1 MIEHWL
7 MNITIDFKHHSKQP
21 STKSTYHWITYH
33 FVLQK
38 KKTTKHRRLQR
49 SDTSATGRGG
59 SPGGPSA
66 AAVGP
71 GWRWRSVAPGAGGT
85 SGGWP
90 RRVAGAVDANFWP
103 WKCGWFGVDHGK
115 TGIELWKMRMVSWKI
130 GIFTM
135 KNGDKSQSNI
145 AISSSKIAIE
155 SDRKLRLNLWIGR
168 SWLDIQNLWLASRLN
183 GSCNCNSSCYVWEY
197 HRPDIPYPLWIGI
210 IGPILDQCC
219 FGIVGNCNFWE

>member
-1 MIEHWL
+1 MINHIKSHHIIKHPITLPIDLSTTINDWALTHEYHHWL
-7 MNITIDFKHHSKQP
+7 QTSFKQP
-21 STKSTYHWITYH
+21 SKKAPITYH
-33 FVLQK
+33 FFLQK
-38 KKTTKHRRLQR
+38 KPTKHRRFQR

-130 GIFTM
+130 GISPWKM
-135 KNGDKSQSNI
+135 GINRNQI
-145 AISSSKIAIE
+145 
-155 SDRKLRLNLWIGR
+155 LRFHHR
-168 SWLDIQNLWLASRLN
+168 RL
-183 GSCNCNSSCYVWEY
+183 
-197 HRPDIPYPLWIGI
+197 R
-210 IGPILDQCC
+210 
-219 FGIVGNCNFWE
+219 